1 MIMGARRTGT
11 SNNPRPVLYTRG
23 SEKTSLKE
31 QTESNDL
38 RRVEQLLDWGSLTM
52 GTESIVLGKW
62 DTLGAVRIEEFCRLN
77 GVPAGDVLGF
87 CGWASTAVIHV

>member
-1 MIMGARRTGT
+1 
-11 SNNPRPVLYTRG
+11 
-23 SEKTSLKE
+23 
-31 QTESNDL
+31 
-38 RRVEQLLDWGSLTM
+38 M

-87 CGWASTAVIHV
+87 WRKRLG